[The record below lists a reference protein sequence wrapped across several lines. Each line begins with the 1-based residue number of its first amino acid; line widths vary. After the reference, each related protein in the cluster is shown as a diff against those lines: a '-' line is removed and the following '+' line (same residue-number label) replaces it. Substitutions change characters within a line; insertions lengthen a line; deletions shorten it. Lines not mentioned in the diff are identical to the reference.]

1 MDSKDKIEQLAI
13 DRKDKIEQ
21 LAKELVAGGL
31 SSVQYERE
39 SFELIELMLKE
50 GMYRENSKADKNK
63 YDGVSFAEAFSAAL
77 KLYVA
82 NEESKT
88 FWDYFQS
95 CYWLK
100 LRGAKAESFKEQN
113 AELYAYRLEQ
123 LKRLIEKIGKA
134 EGIDYQDYKNKLRYP
149 NEEKVMEQLQKW
161 QVADKYAQDVKDIFT
176 GSNFV
181 SIQKLET
188 VSESHESNLGELPMA
203 IAERDEA
210 MQLRI
215 ADIIEVS
222 YELSKLKKLY
232 DLNRCEW
239 SGNLYEAY
247 NKIVPMIF
255 ASYLEKGYLT
265 FFEAQT
271 LLAILD
277 NKLFAEYLH
286 MAPDTIRKKRKQ
298 LETIN
303 LQAWKEVS
311 GRYV

>member
-1 MDSKDKIEQLAI
+1 MDRIG
-13 DRKDKIEQ
+13 KIEQ
-21 LAKELVAGGL
+21 LAKELVSGSLAP
-31 SSVQYERE
+31 VQYERK
-39 SFELIELMLKE
+39 SFELIELMLQE
-50 GMYRENSKADKNK
+50 GRYRENSKADKNK
-63 YDGVSFAEAFSAAL
+63 YDGVSFAEAFAAAL

-82 NEESKT
+82 NKERKT
-88 FWDYFQS
+88 FWEYFQS

-100 LRGAKAESFKEQN
+100 LKGAKAESFKEQN

-123 LKRLIEKIGKA
+123 LKVLIEKIGKS
-134 EGIDYQDYKNKLRYP
+134 EGIDYQDYKNRLRYP

-181 SIQKLET
+181 SMQKLEE
-188 VSESHESNLGELPMA
+188 VSETHESNVGQLPLA
-203 IAERDEA
+203 IVEQDEA

-222 YELSKLKKLY
+222 YELSKQKKLY

-239 SGNLYEAY
+239 SGNLYETY
-247 NKIVPMIF
+247 SKIIPMLF

-265 FFEAQT
+265 FYETQA

-277 NKLFAEYLH
+277 NKLFAAYLH

-298 LETIN
+298 LEGIN
-303 LQAWKEVS
+303 IAAMREVTTAN
-311 GRYV
+311 RNKVEAYD

>member
-1 MDSKDKIEQLAI
+1 MDSKDKIEQLA
-13 DRKDKIEQ
+13 
-21 LAKELVAGGL
+21 KELISGEL
-31 SSVQYERE
+31 TPVQYERK

-50 GMYRENSKADKNK
+50 GRYRENSKTDKNK

-77 KLYVA
+77 KLYAA
-82 NEESKT
+82 NEEEKS

-100 LRGAKAESFKEQN
+100 LRGAKAESFKEKN

-123 LKRLIEKIGKA
+123 LKALIEKIGKA

-149 NEEKVMEQLQKW
+149 NEEKIMEQLQKW
-161 QVADKYAQDVKDIFT
+161 QLADKYAQAVRDIFT

-181 SIQKLET
+181 SLQKLEA
-188 VSESHESNLGELPMA
+188 VSESHESNLGEFPLA
-203 IAERDEA
+203 LTAQNESL
-210 MQLRI
+210 QLRI

-247 NKIVPMIF
+247 KKIIPMLF
-255 ASYLEKGYLT
+255 AGYLERGYLT

-277 NKLFAEYLH
+277 NKLFAAYLH

-298 LETIN
+298 LEAIN
-303 LQAWKEVS
+303 LQAWKEVG
-311 GRYV
+311 GRYA